1 MRRSPSNWCGVDR
14 RQSWHGGS
22 RCGQTYNARAAG
34 AHCTGAGANTAA
46 ADQANRARPRAGAA
60 ANCPGDAAERRR
72 LEQLGHEAGL
82 SAAMELK
89 AQVDSQEADL
99 NALLTSALQRPPR
112 LSFDLLKQSVNVDPF
127 EPGHIGRPLPP
138 PEWEDFA
145 PSTSPVGP
153 DVQRSES
160 LRRWESTPRRWIR
173 RTLGDTFAPTRPV
186 RFTWLDSASAADAAE
201 SK

>member
-1 MRRSPSNWCGVDR
+1 VVRPTTRERRER
-14 RQSWHGGS
+14 I
-22 RCGQTYNARAAG
+22 ARARERTQRQLIKQIEQDREQAQRR
-34 AHCTGAGANTAA
+34 TA
-46 ADQANRARPRAGAA
+46 RA
-60 ANCPGDAAERRR
+60 DAAERRR

-112 LSFDLLKQSVNVDPF
+112 LSFALLKQSVNVDPF